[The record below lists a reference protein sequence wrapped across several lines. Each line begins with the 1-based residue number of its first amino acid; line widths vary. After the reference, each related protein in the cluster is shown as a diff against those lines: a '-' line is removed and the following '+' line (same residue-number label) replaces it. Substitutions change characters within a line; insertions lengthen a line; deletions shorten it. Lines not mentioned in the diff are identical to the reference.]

1 MKKQES
7 PGFSRGEQVNSFAA
21 ALALGTVYPVTQW
34 EAAIRRVQ
42 DILEDA
48 EEQP

>member
-1 MKKQES
+1 MTD
-7 PGFSRGEQVNSFAA
+7 PIAAHLAPDVTSFAA

-42 DILEDA
+42 

>member
-1 MKKQES
+1 MQ
-7 PGFSRGEQVNSFAA
+7 GGEEVKPYYEDDHVT
-21 ALALGTVYPVTQW
+21 LYPVTQW

>member
-1 MKKQES
+1 MS
-7 PGFSRGEQVNSFAA
+7 ITILRGNALAPDLTSFAA

-42 DILEDA
+42 

>member
-1 MKKQES
+1 MKEVKPYYQDAS
-7 PGFSRGEQVNSFAA
+7 VDSVVTDLTSFAA

-42 DILEDA
+42 

>member
-1 MKKQES
+1 MS
-7 PGFSRGEQVNSFAA
+7 VTILRVHLAPDLTSFAA

-34 EAAIRRVQ
+34 ETAIRRVQ
-42 DILEDA
+42 